1 MLFVI
6 FIFVM
11 TIIIMNLITGLAL
24 DDIQKIAENAE
35 YKKLTM
41 QVKTVQIITF
51 TKTFFFEVDLVL
63 GLERLHKNLFFLG
76 QSDSE
81 YKQKIHTADAG
92 RISLPFFKKN
102 YLSWDYILSLV
113 SEGQKD
119 DGK

>member
-1 MLFVI
+1 
-6 FIFVM
+6 M

-41 QVKTVQIITF
+41 QARIACSLTF
-51 TKTFFFEVDLVL
+51 TFLCSVLQVDLVL
-63 GLERLHKNLFFLG
+63 SLERMHKNLFFLG
-76 QSDSE
+76 QNDSE

-113 SEGQKD
+113 SEGKNN
-119 DGK
+119 DGMWTLMLQ

>member
-1 MLFVI
+1 
-6 FIFVM
+6 M

-41 QVKTVQIITF
+41 QARIACSLPFLCSILQ
-51 TKTFFFEVDLVL
+51 VDLVL
-63 GLERLHKNLFFLG
+63 SLERMHKNLFFLG
-76 QSDSE
+76 RNDSE

-113 SEGQKD
+113 SEGKNN
-119 DGK
+119 DGMWTFLFQ

>member
-1 MLFVI
+1 
-6 FIFVM
+6 M

-41 QVKTVQIITF
+41 QVISMYFQMPYRPIVIYCVSFK
-51 TKTFFFEVDLVL
+51 VDLVL
-63 GLERLHKNLFFLG
+63 GLERLHKNFFFLG
-76 QSDSE
+76 QNDSK

-102 YLSWDYILSLV
+102 YLSWEYILSLV
-113 SEGQKD
+113 SEGQNN

>member
-1 MLFVI
+1 
-6 FIFVM
+6 
-11 TIIIMNLITGLAL
+11 MNLITGLAL

-41 QVKTVQIITF
+41 QVKTLQF
-51 TKTFFFEVDLVL
+51 RPYTKNIFYKVDLVL
-63 GLERLHKNLFFLG
+63 GLERMHKNLFFLG

-81 YKQKIHTADAG
+81 YKYKIHTADAG
-92 RISLPFFKKN
+92 RISIPFFKKN
-102 YLSWDYILSLV
+102 YLSWEYILSLV